1 MPLVIAFLAFW
12 FLLIRWAIRKR
23 LLTWQR
29 IGAIHVLPVL
39 LLVSAAF
46 TPLLYVMP
54 QTIWP
59 PLTPEMTWPEAIN
72 WLGELMPN
80 GNYRYTELGF
90 ALWRERPPAFWLT
103 QIPLFLISFPVLRWA
118 WRSGWPGQREPKA
131 ARWATHGSS
140 RWRRPGELKSTLAP
154 VPTSRPDK
162 AGLVTGSTGKTAWLT
177 KPEVGNPHALV
188 IGATRSGKSRR
199 VIMPTVWA
207 LGHTGESMILTDPKG
222 EIFAHTLAWLR
233 EKGYE
238 VIQLDLLHPAR
249 GNRWN
254 PLAAIE
260 KAHAAGDIEEASRL
274 AWEIGH
280 IMAFSQ
286 GTGNDPIWPQAE
298 ESLIAALCLAAAVEA
313 PAGAKH
319 MPTAYRMLTQLGHR
333 GGESLDNWILSLNH
347 HHPAR
352 LAYGTAALSESRTRS
367 SIYTG
372 TAAHL
377 RLWADPG
384 IAWMCSES
392 DHNSADAGTKPT
404 AIFLLMPDEAGARR
418 NIASL
423 YINQTYSALASVAR
437 AHGGKL
443 PVPVWFLLDEF
454 GNIGKLPGMAEKLT
468 VAAGRNIRFTLAVQA
483 IAQISH
489 VYGDRAAEILTG
501 NCDTWLFLRCAD
513 NETAKTISV
522 KAGTYTVRTQSLQ
535 RRHGGWQNSSS
546 ESATSRALLTPDEVL
561 RWQSGQALL
570 LQAGQFPARLPI
582 ADLADWH
589 EASKAFQPA
598 EAAAPI
604 RAGEI
609 ETWVPELPKKGKEG
623 DAGKAT
629 GDSVLGK
636 I

>member
-1 MPLVIAFLAFW
+1 MPLVIAFIAFW
-12 FLLIRWAIRKR
+12 FFLIRWAIRSR

-29 IGAIHVLPVL
+29 FIAIHILPGLVLI
-39 LLVSAAF
+39 SATI

-59 PLTPEMTWPEAIN
+59 PLAPEMTWPEAVA
-72 WLGELMPN
+72 WLGEEMPS
-80 GNYRYTELGF
+80 GKYRYTELGF

-103 QIPLFLISFPVLRWA
+103 QIPLFLLSFPVLAWA
-118 WRSGWPGQREPKA
+118 WRSGWGGGGDPKA
-131 ARWATHGSS
+131 ARTATHGSS
-140 RWRRPGELKSTLAP
+140 RWRRQRELKTTLAA
-154 VPTSRPDK
+154 VPTSKPSK
-162 AGLVTGSTGKTAWLT
+162 GGLVAGSSARTAWLT
-177 KPEVGNPHALV
+177 KPEVGNPHALIV
-188 IGATRSGKSRR
+188 GATRSGKSRR

-207 LGHTGESMILTDPKG
+207 LGHAGESMILTDPKG
-222 EIFAHTLAWLR
+222 EIHSHTAGWLK

-238 VIQLDLLHPAR
+238 VVLLDLLHPAR

-254 PLAAIE
+254 QLAAIE
-260 KAHAAGDIEEASRL
+260 KAYAAGDTEEASRL

-280 IMAFSQ
+280 ILAWGQ

-298 ESLIAALCLAAAVEA
+298 ESLIAALCLAAAIEA
-313 PAGAKH
+313 PTGTRH
-319 MPTAYRMLTQLGHR
+319 MPTAYRLLTQLGHR
-333 GGESLDNWILSLNH
+333 GGDSLDKWIESLEHSN
-347 HHPAR
+347 PAR

-377 RLWADPG
+377 RLWGDPG
-384 IAWMCSES
+384 IAWMCAAS
-392 DHNSADAGTKPT
+392 DHDPAAAGTRPM

-423 YINQTYSALASVAR
+423 YINQAYGALAGVAR

-443 PVPVWFLLDEF
+443 PTPVWFLLDEF

-468 VAAGRNIRFTLAVQA
+468 VAAGRNIRFVLAVQA
-483 IAQISH
+483 TAQISH
-489 VYGDRAAEILTG
+489 IYGDKAAEILSG
-501 NCDTWLFLRCAD
+501 NCDTWLFLRAAD
-513 NETAKTISV
+513 NETARAISD

-535 RRHGGWQNSSS
+535 RKYGGWHPSSS
-546 ESATSRALLTPDEVL
+546 EGSTSRALLNPDEIL
-561 RWQSGQALL
+561 RWQIGESLL

-582 ADLADWH
+582 SDLSAWR

-598 EAAAPI
+598 EAPAPV

-609 ETWVPELPKKGKEG
+609 ETWTPERPEKGGGTKK
-623 DAGKAT
+623 T
-629 GDSVLGK
+629 TSDSVLGK